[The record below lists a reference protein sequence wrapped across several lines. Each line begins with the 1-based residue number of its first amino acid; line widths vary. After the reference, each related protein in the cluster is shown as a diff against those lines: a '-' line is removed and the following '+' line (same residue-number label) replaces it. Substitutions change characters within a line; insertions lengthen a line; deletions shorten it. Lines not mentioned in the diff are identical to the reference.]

1 MSEPEKKPLT
11 LRERLKAAADSARK
25 TGQTLLDNGKVLAEQ
40 ATKTA
45 KVVLDDAKETGGET
59 LDTLGVLVNEPK
71 KDGEAQKDLTLG
83 ERAEIARGHLSKT
96 EWLKVAK
103 DTAQDL
109 RKPEELKR
117 LGGTVIA
124 LPGGLAVYGAYRVAK
139 HRKEKLA
146 EEEAA
151 AQKKKNK
158 KPGRKPAP

>member
-1 MSEPEKKPLT
+1 MSDPEKKPLT

-25 TGQTLLDNGKVLAEQ
+25 TGQTLLDNGKALAEQ

-45 KVVLDDAKETGGET
+45 KVVIDDAKKTGADT
-59 LDTLGVLVNEPK
+59 VDTLGVLVNEPK
-71 KDGEAQKDLTLG
+71 KDGETPKDLTLT

-96 EWLKVAK
+96 EWLKVAR

-117 LGGTVIA
+117 LGGTVLA
-124 LPGGLAVYGAYRVAK
+124 LPAGLAVYGAYRVAK
-139 HRKEKLA
+139 HRKEKL

-151 AQKKKNK
+151 AAKKQKKKS
-158 KPGRKPAP
+158 PRKPAP